1 MYNFE
6 QNIVDKLT
14 KLSQTGFSKE
24 VLQRIFR
31 SFLAQLS
38 NVPFRWPAG
47 HWPSIPSISGIFLKF
62 SNFLKS

>member
-47 HWPSIPSISGIFLKF
+47 HWPSIPGIFLKF